1 VGYSYGRVSEC
12 QFNGCCVPPL
22 CMRVDSSSDGL
33 MDVILRYYYAD
44 PPSTLFY
51 SFHHQLRA
59 GLHTFTLTKK
69 YLDHHPR
76 PPYSGLLDV
85 RSANPVHCWA
95 TKPSNLCDYVTPL
108 THVAGWLRS
117 LPTPQVR
124 TGAPSRASQP
134 HTHQTHHNTT
144 NHLHG
149 SLGSKRN
156 ELMTTHTRHT

>member
-1 VGYSYGRVSEC
+1 VNLNLLNSPLLTTLSVGFDTFVRCQITRRLNLCRGTCAGCLEMAPLSPTTRSE
-12 QFNGCCVPPL
+12 QGAGVKH
-22 CMRVDSSSDGL
+22 MRVC
-33 MDVILRYYYAD
+33 
-44 PPSTLFY
+44 
-51 SFHHQLRA
+51 
-59 GLHTFTLTKK
+59 
-69 YLDHHPR
+69 
-76 PPYSGLLDV
+76 DV

-95 TKPSNLCDYVTPL
+95 TKPSNLCDYVTHL